1 MRLNGCSMARNSKA
15 RHPDTFRTILH
26 GDWCIY
32 CGMVA
37 NSREHF
43 PPASLTMRGLLLPCC
58 TECNAL
64 AGTDHPVDFALRSRM
79 VKNKLMYRYRKA
91 LRVPVWKSEELD
103 EMGRT
108 LKGELKAWQRKRRII
123 QSRIAWNAES
133 YLASI
138 DRDSVFADLIAE
150 CGTTITCEQKL
161 ISNSDQDQLSA
172 IDQNE

>member
-1 MRLNGCSMARNSKA
+1 MAKNRSY

-32 CGMVA
+32 CGMIA

-58 TECNAL
+58 LECNAL
-64 AGTDHPVDFALRSRM
+64 AGTGHPADFALRSKM
-79 VKNKLMYRYRKA
+79 VKNKLMHRYRKA
-91 LRVPVWKSEELD
+91 LKVPIWESEDLS

-108 LKGELKAWQRKRRII
+108 LKGEIKAWQRKRRII
-123 QSRIAWNAES
+123 QSRLAWNAES

-138 DRDSVFADLIAE
+138 DKDNVFADLIAE
-150 CGTTITCEQKL
+150 YGITITCEQRPIDSSVL
-161 ISNSDQDQLSA
+161 VQLPA
-172 IDQNE
+172 IDQVK